1 MTHSPDHTDMSLA
14 LTVGSLFE
22 YGEHLISILG
32 VILGTLG
39 SLIVIYPGLE
49 NRYITGLIRR
59 IAPRIEPIELARDNY
74 YKDGVITEQGQL
86 EPVLEFARMW
96 YMDGGTTGD
105 RDDLLEW
112 SDVVERIERTEEGAI
127 GYAPMGKWNF
137 GPTEAGAATI
147 EADLLFSRTLQRY
160 CRQRGM
166 RFVAGGFIV
175 LLIGHVVGIIGS
187 ALAV

>member
-1 MTHSPDHTDMSLA
+1 MSLA
-14 LTVGSLFE
+14 LVVGSLFK
-22 YGEHLISILG
+22 YGEHLISIIG
-32 VILGTLG
+32 VMLGTLG

-49 NRYITGLIRR
+49 NRYITGIVRL
-59 IAPRIEPIELARDNY
+59 IAPGVIPIELAEDNY
-74 YKDGVITEQGQL
+74 QKRGIITEQDQL
-86 EPVLEFARMW
+86 DPILDFAREW
-96 YMDGGTTGD
+96 YLDGGTTGG

-127 GYAPMGKWNF
+127 GYAPVGRWNF

-175 LLIGHVVGIIGS
+175 LLIGHIVGIIGL
-187 ALAV
+187 ALTV